1 MGKPQRDTFAYA
13 EILHRCFTSLNWLQL
28 EKVSPSF
35 TMVAGYSDGDP
46 ILKDCIVTLL
56 PFWEI
61 LL

>member
-1 MGKPQRDTFAYA
+1 MRDTAQVLHVTELA
-13 EILHRCFTSLNWLQL
+13 EVG
-28 EKVSPSF
+28 KVQPSF

-46 ILKDCIVTLL
+46 ILKDGIVTLL